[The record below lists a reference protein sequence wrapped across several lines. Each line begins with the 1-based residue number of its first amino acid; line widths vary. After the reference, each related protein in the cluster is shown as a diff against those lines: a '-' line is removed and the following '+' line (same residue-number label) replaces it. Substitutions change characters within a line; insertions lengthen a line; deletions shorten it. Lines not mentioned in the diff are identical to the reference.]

1 MKVLFIVVTMLFFFL
16 TGCWGSNE
24 IDTLAIN
31 MAIGIDKSEEGYNI
45 SSQIINPRV
54 IAVGENT
61 NESPIVLFEREG
73 ADMDEAILKM
83 TSKSSRKIFNLHL
96 KMLVIGEEVARD
108 GIKDIIEYFLRNN
121 EYRTDFYIVIA
132 KDMNA
137 KDILKV
143 LSPIELIPAIDMYES
158 LELSGESLAS
168 TRPVKILELAND
180 IISEGKNAFLTGI
193 KIDTKEEIISDSI
206 ETLQK
211 SSNIK
216 KLTYHGTGVLKEDK
230 LIGWLN
236 DEESKGLNYI
246 TGNVDKTALHLS
258 SEDSFKIAYQVVR
271 ANSKITVDLID
282 GEPRINVRVNILANV
297 KNVLDYIDLT
307 DMKSVEILVGVA
319 EKKIKELCEDAV
331 IKVQNEFQTDVLGFG
346 NTIYRRYPK
355 VWKELKNDWDSKFSK
370 LDVNIDVNVKINQ
383 LGELTKPFFMEEN

>member
-61 NESPIVLFEREG
+61 NESPIVLFEKEG